1 MNIPA
6 CAPPTATRTPKQLSN
21 QRQKQKPFVE
31 AQPPPQKNLSFDQN
45 SSRNVTISNDKLR
58 RQQPIDPTV
67 LWTSSIARR
76 CRTGQLD
83 KAASEFTAMRLAGV
97 QPNHITFITLFSAC
111 GDSKLSGKRF
121 GSSIHGMMRKLGY
134 DVRNVMVGT
143 AAVDMYSKFGNIDAA
158 RILFDEM
165 LVRNNVSWNTMIN
178 GYMRAGKF
186 EDAIDLFDAMPDRD
200 AISWTALI
208 NGFVKKEHFE
218 QALVWF
224 REMQLSGVEPDYVTI
239 ISVLAACAN
248 LGMLGLGLWLHR
260 FILKHDFRDNIRVN
274 NSLIDMYSRCGCIEY
289 ARQVFQNMSTRSLVS
304 WNSIIVGFAVNG
316 HAIEALKF
324 FDLMQK
330 EGFEPD
336 EVSLTGALTAC
347 SHAGFVNEGLQLY
360 HDMKKIHK
368 INPRIEHYGCIVD
381 LYSRA
386 GKFDEALDII
396 DNMPMKPNEVVLGSL
411 LAACRT
417 RDDVKLAERVMKLL
431 EKLDPRTD
439 SNYVLLSNIYAA
451 VGEWRGANAVRRK
464 MKNLGIR
471 KSQGISSIEVD
482 FSIHEFASSDKSHAE
497 TDAIYQVLDHLS
509 CELGLH
515 GPHLIHV
522 LNKQEASTRVSTR
535 RTASSKCGP
544 DVVAR
549 VRGGARVSFF
559 SRSWITR
566 EEDWSDMEDVS
577 KDAQM
582 SLVAVSARF
591 PGFRFSPTDEE
602 LISYY
607 LKQKTEGSEKSVEVI
622 PEVEICRYEPWDL
635 PGKSVIQSDSE
646 WFFFSPRGRKYPNGS
661 QSKRA
666 TEFGYWKATGKERN
680 VKSNTDVIGTK
691 RTLVFHLGRAPKGQR
706 TEWIMHEYCMQGNSQ
721 DPLVVCRLRKNSDFR
736 MNQGSHQDSASQKD
750 LSVTSNITN
759 QAGFAGGPS
768 DADGHTGGPSDP
780 DGHIGFSDGERADN
794 GSSRKCSSSHDSYS
808 IEQNEDG
815 FESDSKVPQ
824 DATQPE
830 SSSCHK
836 DCDNDDFYAE
846 ILNDDIVKLFD
857 ESSLTT
863 NPTREPFVSSMFDSR
878 TEQLS
883 RIGSTAPFQGIA
895 RRRIRFDTTK
905 VDIDELEMQLN
916 PPQQPCL
923 VTKLTGGWLSG
934 KVALILLIL
943 ALFLWY
949 HVTEMKLTA
958 CSRLCK
964 NHM

>member
-111 GDSKLSGKRF
+111 VDSKLSGERF
-121 GSSIHGMMRKLGY
+121 KSSIHGMVRKLGY

-158 RILFDEM
+158 RVLFDEM

-186 EDAIDLFDAMPDRD
+186 EDAINLFDAMPDRD

-368 INPRIEHYGCIVD
+368 ITPRIEHYGCIVD

-386 GKFDEALDII
+386 GRFYEALDII

-515 GPHLIHV
+515 G
-522 LNKQEASTRVSTR
+522 
-535 RTASSKCGP
+535 
-544 DVVAR
+544 
-549 VRGGARVSFF
+549 SFF

-566 EEDWSDMEDVS
+566 EEDWDWSDMEDVS

-635 PGKSVIQSDSE
+635 PG
-646 WFFFSPRGRKYPNGS
+646 
-661 QSKRA
+661 
-666 TEFGYWKATGKERN
+666 
-680 VKSNTDVIGTK
+680 
-691 RTLVFHLGRAPKGQR
+691 
-706 TEWIMHEYCMQGNSQ
+706 
-721 DPLVVCRLRKNSDFR
+721 
-736 MNQGSHQDSASQKD
+736 
-750 LSVTSNITN
+750 
-759 QAGFAGGPS
+759 GPS
-768 DADGHTGGPSDP
+768 DADGHTGGHSDR
-780 DGHIGFSDGERADN
+780 DGHIGFSDGERA

-808 IEQNEDG
+808 M
-815 FESDSKVPQ
+815 SKMKMALNLTARYTGCNTARVFKL
-824 DATQPE
+824 
-830 SSSCHK
+830 HK

-863 NPTREPFVSSMFDSR
+863 NPTREPFVSSM
-878 TEQLS
+878 QLDIITKMDFGVDLFGKVIFS
-883 RIGSTAPFQGIA
+883 PALE
-895 RRRIRFDTTK
+895 IRF
-905 VDIDELEMQLN
+905 VRM
-916 PPQQPCL
+916 
-923 VTKLTGGWLSG
+923 
-934 KVALILLIL
+934 
-943 ALFLWY
+943 
-949 HVTEMKLTA
+949 
-958 CSRLCK
+958 
-964 NHM
+964 

>member
-208 NGFVKKEHFE
+208 NGFVKKEHLE

-360 HDMKKIHK
+360 HDMNNIHK
-368 INPRIEHYGCIVD
+368 ITPRIEHYGCIVD

-386 GKFDEALDII
+386 GRFDEALDII

-515 GPHLIHV
+515 GYVP
-522 LNKQEASTRVSTR
+522 ETRLL
-535 RTASSKCGP
+535 G
-544 DVVAR
+544 
-549 VRGGARVSFF
+549 
-559 SRSWITR
+559 
-566 EEDWSDMEDVS
+566 
-577 KDAQM
+577 
-582 SLVAVSARF
+582 L
-591 PGFRFSPTDEE
+591 
-602 LISYY
+602 
-607 LKQKTEGSEKSVEVI
+607 
-622 PEVEICRYEPWDL
+622 PE
-635 PGKSVIQSDSE
+635 
-646 WFFFSPRGRKYPNGS
+646 
-661 QSKRA
+661 
-666 TEFGYWKATGKERN
+666 
-680 VKSNTDVIGTK
+680 
-691 RTLVFHLGRAPKGQR
+691 
-706 TEWIMHEYCMQGNSQ
+706 
-721 DPLVVCRLRKNSDFR
+721 
-736 MNQGSHQDSASQKD
+736 
-750 LSVTSNITN
+750 
-759 QAGFAGGPS
+759 
-768 DADGHTGGPSDP
+768 
-780 DGHIGFSDGERADN
+780 
-794 GSSRKCSSSHDSYS
+794 
-808 IEQNEDG
+808 
-815 FESDSKVPQ
+815 
-824 DATQPE
+824 
-830 SSSCHK
+830 
-836 DCDNDDFYAE
+836 
-846 ILNDDIVKLFD
+846 
-857 ESSLTT
+857 
-863 NPTREPFVSSMFDSR
+863 
-878 TEQLS
+878 
-883 RIGSTAPFQGIA
+883 
-895 RRRIRFDTTK
+895 
-905 VDIDELEMQLN
+905 
-916 PPQQPCL
+916 QQ
-923 VTKLTGGWLSG
+923 
-934 KVALILLIL
+934 
-943 ALFLWY
+943 
-949 HVTEMKLTA
+949 
-958 CSRLCK
+958 
-964 NHM
+964 

>member
-111 GDSKLSGKRF
+111 VDSKLSGERF
-121 GSSIHGMMRKLGY
+121 KSSIHGMVRKLGY

-158 RILFDEM
+158 RVLFDEM

-186 EDAIDLFDAMPDRD
+186 EDAINLFDAMPDRD

-368 INPRIEHYGCIVD
+368 ITPRIEHYGCIVD

-386 GKFDEALDII
+386 GRFYEALDII

-515 GPHLIHV
+515 GYVPETRLLGNWTPQTTSDPRAEQARSEYTRQHATYCVVEDAVRIVRVRV
-522 LNKQEASTRVSTR
+522 LST
-535 RTASSKCGP
+535 
-544 DVVAR
+544 
-549 VRGGARVSFF
+549 RGGARVSA
-559 SRSWITR
+559 TLHA
-566 EEDWSDMEDVS
+566 EEDWDWSDMEDVS

-635 PGKSVIQSDSE
+635 PG
-646 WFFFSPRGRKYPNGS
+646 
-661 QSKRA
+661 
-666 TEFGYWKATGKERN
+666 
-680 VKSNTDVIGTK
+680 
-691 RTLVFHLGRAPKGQR
+691 
-706 TEWIMHEYCMQGNSQ
+706 
-721 DPLVVCRLRKNSDFR
+721 
-736 MNQGSHQDSASQKD
+736 
-750 LSVTSNITN
+750 
-759 QAGFAGGPS
+759 GPS
-768 DADGHTGGPSDP
+768 DADGHTGGHSDR
-780 DGHIGFSDGERADN
+780 DGHIGFSDGERA

-808 IEQNEDG
+808 M
-815 FESDSKVPQ
+815 SKMKM
-824 DATQPE
+824 A
-830 SSSCHK
+830 
-836 DCDNDDFYAE
+836 
-846 ILNDDIVKLFD
+846 LN
-857 ESSLTT
+857 
-863 NPTREPFVSSMFDSR
+863 
-878 TEQLS
+878 
-883 RIGSTAPFQGIA
+883 
-895 RRRIRFDTTK
+895 
-905 VDIDELEMQLN
+905 
-916 PPQQPCL
+916 
-923 VTKLTGGWLSG
+923 
-934 KVALILLIL
+934 
-943 ALFLWY
+943 
-949 HVTEMKLTA
+949 LTA
-958 CSRLCK
+958 RYTGCNTARVFKLHKVVFIGLYVCVL
-964 NHM
+964 NVNDVR